1 MALVAHSGLPT
12 YTRLREE
19 GHQVISQTV
28 ARHQDIRELHI
39 GFLNM
44 MPDAALEATERQF
57 FRLIGSCNQIVQFYI
72 HPFSIDGV
80 PRGEKGEA
88 HIDQYYESFTT
99 IQKQG
104 LDALIIS
111 GANVTQPKLELE
123 DFWEPLTEVFDW
135 AQKNVASTL
144 CSCLATHALVQYE
157 YGIRRTR
164 LPQKKWGVFSHRVI
178 ERGHPLVS
186 NINTRLDLP
195 HSRYNEIFSDDLEQV
210 GLHVLIK
217 SDDAGVHLAVSDDL
231 IRVVYLQGH
240 PEYDMISLLKEYKRE
255 CFLFFSGKRAE
266 YPVYPENYF
275 PPAAKKI
282 LEAYKKSLAYAKDN
296 GQIAPE
302 FPEALI
308 IPHLD
313 NTWRDTAKA
322 VINNWLGRVYQ
333 VTNQGRDYWKHKN
346 GQDIC

>member
-19 GHQVISQTV
+19 GHQVISRKV
-28 ARHQDIRELHI
+28 AQHQDIRELHI

-57 FRLIGSCNQIVQFYI
+57 FRLIGSCNQIIQFYI
-72 HPFSIDGV
+72 HPFSIEGV
-80 PRGEKGEA
+80 PRGEKGRV
-88 HIDQYYESFTT
+88 HIEKYYESFAS
-99 IQKQG
+99 IQEHG

-111 GANVTQPKLELE
+111 GANVTQPKLEQE
-123 DFWEPLTEVFDW
+123 DFWGPLTEVFDW
-135 AQKNVASTL
+135 AQKNVASIL

-178 ERGHPLVS
+178 DRGHPLVS

-195 HSRYNEIFSDDLEQV
+195 HSRYNEIFCDDLERV

-255 CFLFFSGKRAE
+255 CALFFLGKRAE
-266 YPVYPENYF
+266 YPAYPENYF
-275 PPAAKKI
+275 TSDAQVI
-282 LEAYKKSLAYAKDN
+282 LETYRQSLIFAKDN
-296 GQIAPE
+296 NQIAPE
-302 FPEALI
+302 FPEAEI
-308 IPHLD
+308 IPYLD

-322 VINNWLGRVYQ
+322 VINNWLGKVYQ
-333 VTNQGRDYWKHKN
+333 ITMMS
-346 GQDIC
+346 

>member
-12 YTRLREE
+12 YTRLRKE
-19 GHQVISQTV
+19 GHQVISQQV

-72 HPFSIDGV
+72 HPFSIEGV
-80 PRGEKGEA
+80 PRGEKGQA
-88 HIDQYYESFTT
+88 HIDKYYERFAT
-99 IQKQG
+99 IQAQG

-111 GANVTQPKLELE
+111 GANVTLPELE
-123 DFWEPLTEVFDW
+123 QEGFWEPLTEVFNW
-135 AQKNVASTL
+135 AQKNVTSIL

-157 YGIRRTR
+157 HGIRRTR

-186 NINTRLDLP
+186 NINTRLNIP
-195 HSRYNEIFSDDLEQV
+195 HSRYNEIFSDDFEKA
-210 GLHVLIK
+210 GLRVLIE
-217 SDDAGVHLAVSDDL
+217 SDDAGVHLAVSGDL
-231 IRVVYLQGH
+231 NSVVYLQGH

-255 CFLFFSGKRAE
+255 CLLFFSGVRKE

-275 PPAAKKI
+275 TSEVKDLLAEYKNLLVFAKN
-282 LEAYKKSLAYAKDN
+282 S
-296 GQIAPE
+296 GQTAPE
-302 FPEALI
+302 FPEEEI
-308 IPHLD
+308 IPYLD
-313 NTWRDTAKA
+313 NTWLDSGKA
-322 VINNWLGRVYQ
+322 VINNWLGTVYQ
-333 VTNQGRDYWKHKN
+333 ITSLKHQMVLKNNQD
-346 GQDIC
+346 